1 MEDSNLSKGK
11 SINLFLMDGKATGRI
26 KCTMANWTGL
36 VFKIPRTE
44 IDDCKDRDDL
54 KQSGVYFLFGISEE
68 SGKELAYIGQAG
80 LRNNG
85 EGILSRLIEHKRN
98 QEKDYWTEAV
108 VFTTSDNSFG
118 ATEISYLE
126 HKFWLLADESK
137 RYIVKNLNNPNSGN
151 LTEEKKSE
159 LEEFVDYSKIVMGA
173 LGYQI
178 FEPLVELKSKDKI
191 NFKVDEIENC
201 ELKLYLK
208 NKINRSK
215 NEVDATCIRTTEGFV
230 VLEGSKIERSD
241 AKSIRESIKIDRK
254 NANIDENGILLE
266 SVLYKSPSYAASFVV
281 GGSINGLKSWKT
293 KEGLTLKELE

>member
-1 MEDSNLSKGK
+1 MSKGK